1 MTNLVSDPPGLRLEP
16 LSLWMR
22 ENVPDFDVSAP
33 LIATLLAGGR
43 SNISYQLT
51 DASNSS
57 WVLRRPPLGHI
68 MPSAHDMGREFRV
81 LSGLNSVSFPTP
93 TTRGHCEDESVI
105 GAKFMLMDFVDGRV
119 IESAQSAST
128 LTAQQASEI
137 SQELV
142 DTLARLHAVDPIAAG
157 LEQLGKPS
165 GYLQRQVKRWGEQ
178 WQITKTREL
187 PEIEALHAWLQ
198 TAIAKVPDSLPTS
211 IVHGD
216 YRIDNVILDRNN
228 SKIVA
233 VLDWEMST
241 LGDPISDLA
250 ISLVYWNQATDI
262 LRKKIPVAEDVT
274 SGPGFWSRQ
283 QVLDRYV
290 EQTGLDISHLDECV
304 ALACFKLAVIME
316 SIHHRNLSGQQLG
329 AAAGEHSTMGE
340 AAVALTELGLA
351 VTRQGSIEALNT

>member
-1 MTNLVSDPPGLRLEP
+1 MQDNIAGFNAS
-16 LSLWMR
+16 
-22 ENVPDFDVSAP
+22 SA
-33 LIATLLAGGR
+33 LQATLLAGGR
-43 SNISYQLT
+43 SNISYKLT
-51 DASNSS
+51 DASGSS

-93 TTRGHCEDESVI
+93 STRGYCEDESVI
-105 GAKFMLMDFVDGRV
+105 GAKFMMMDFIDGRV
-119 IESAQSAST
+119 IESAQTASSLSAT
-128 LTAQQASEI
+128 QEAEI

-142 DTLARLHAVDPIAAG
+142 DTLARLHAVDPAVAG
-157 LEQLGKPS
+157 LDQLGKPA

-187 PEIEALHAWLQ
+187 PEIETLHSWLE
-198 TAIAKVPDSLPTS
+198 TAIAKVPESLPTS

-216 YRIDNVILDRNN
+216 YRIDNVILAGNK
-228 SKIVA
+228 SQIVA

-250 ISLVYWNQATDI
+250 ISLVYWSQATDT

-274 SGPGFWSRQ
+274 SGLGFWSRQ

-290 EQTGLDISHLDECV
+290 SQTGLDISHLDECV

-329 AAAGEHSTMGE
+329 AAAGEQSTMGE
-340 AAVALTELGLA
+340 ATVALTELGLA
-351 VTRQGSIEALNT
+351 VTRQGAIAALNT

>member
-1 MTNLVSDPPGLRLEP
+1 MTQVSDPPGLRIAS
-16 LSLWMR
+16 LSSWMQ
-22 ENVPDFDVSAP
+22 DKIAGFDASSD
-33 LIATLLAGGR
+33 LQATLLAGGR
-43 SNISYQLT
+43 SNISYKLT
-51 DASNSS
+51 DASGSS

-93 TTRGHCEDESVI
+93 STRGYCEDESVI
-105 GAKFMLMDFVDGRV
+105 GAKFMMMDFIDGRV
-119 IESAQSAST
+119 IESAQTATSLSA
-128 LTAQQASEI
+128 AEAGEI

-142 DTLARLHAVDPIAAG
+142 DTLARLHAVDPTAAG
-157 LEQLGKPS
+157 LDQLGKPA

-187 PEIEALHAWLQ
+187 PEIETLHAWLK
-198 TAIAKVPDSLPTS
+198 TAMAKVPESLPTS

-216 YRIDNVILDRNN
+216 YRIDNVILAGDK
-228 SKIVA
+228 SEIVA

-250 ISLVYWNQATDI
+250 ISLVYWSQATDT

-290 EQTGLDISHLDECV
+290 SQTGLDISHLNECV

-329 AAAGEHSTMGE
+329 AAAGAQSTMGE
-340 AAVALTELGLA
+340 ATVALTELGLA
-351 VTRQGSIEALNT
+351 VTRQGAIEALNN

>member
-1 MTNLVSDPPGLRLEP
+1 MTNEVTDPPGLRLEP
-16 LSLWMR
+16 LRCWM
-22 ENVPDFDVSAP
+22 EESVPNFDASTP
-33 LIATLLAGGR
+33 LQATLLAGGR
-43 SNISYQLT
+43 SNISYRLT
-51 DASNSS
+51 DASGSS

-81 LSGLNSVSFPTP
+81 LSGLNKVLFPTP
-93 TTRGHCEDESVI
+93 TTRAHCEDESVI
-105 GAKFMLMDFVDGRV
+105 GAKFMMMDFVDGRV
-119 IESAQSAST
+119 IESAQTALSLSAT
-128 LTAQQASEI
+128 QANEI

-142 DTLARLHAVDPIAAG
+142 DTLARLHVVDPTSAG
-157 LEQLGKPS
+157 LDQLGKPA

-187 PEIEALHAWLQ
+187 PEIEVLRAWLEA
-198 TAIAKVPDSLPTS
+198 AIAKVPESLPTS

-216 YRIDNVILDRNN
+216 YRIDNVILAGDK
-228 SKIVA
+228 SQIVA

-250 ISLVYWNQATDI
+250 ISLVYWSQATDT

-283 QVLDRYV
+283 QVLDRYAS
-290 EQTGLDISHLDECV
+290 QTGLDISHLDECV

-329 AAAGEHSTMGE
+329 AAAGAQSTMGE
-340 AAVALTELGLA
+340 ATVALTELGLA
-351 VTRQGSIEALNT
+351 VTRQGAIEALNT

>member
-1 MTNLVSDPPGLRLEP
+1 MQDNIAG
-16 LSLWMR
+16 
-22 ENVPDFDVSAP
+22 FDGSAE
-33 LIATLLAGGR
+33 LQATLLAGGR
-43 SNISYQLT
+43 SNISYKLT
-51 DASNSS
+51 DASGSS

-81 LSGLNSVSFPTP
+81 LSGLNSVSYPTP
-93 TTRGHCEDESVI
+93 ATRGYCEDESVI
-105 GAKFMLMDFVDGRV
+105 GAKFMMMDFIDGRV
-119 IESAQSAST
+119 IESAQTASSLST
-128 LTAQQASEI
+128 KQAGEI

-142 DTLARLHAVDPIAAG
+142 DILARLHAIDPAAAG
-157 LEQLGKPS
+157 LDQLGKPA

-187 PEIEALHAWLQ
+187 PEIEKLHAWLE
-198 TAIAKVPDSLPTS
+198 TAIAKVPESLPTS

-216 YRIDNVILDRNN
+216 YRIDNVILARDK
-228 SKIVA
+228 SEIVA

-250 ISLVYWNQATDI
+250 ISLVYWSQATDT

-290 EQTGLDISHLDECV
+290 SQTGLDISHLDECV

-329 AAAGEHSTMGE
+329 AAAGAQSTMGE
-340 AAVALTELGLA
+340 ATVALTELGLA
-351 VTRQGSIEALNT
+351 VTRQGAIEALSN

>member
-1 MTNLVSDPPGLRLEP
+1 VTEISDPPGLRIT
-16 LSLWMR
+16 SLADWMQS
-22 ENVPDFDVSAP
+22 NIVGFNASGT
-33 LIATLLAGGR
+33 LQATLLAGGR
-43 SNISYQLT
+43 SNISYKLT
-51 DASNSS
+51 DASGSS

-93 TTRGHCEDESVI
+93 ATRGYCEDESVI
-105 GAKFMLMDFVDGRV
+105 GAKFMMMDFIDGRV
-119 IESAQSAST
+119 IESAQTASSLSET
-128 LTAQQASEI
+128 QASEI
-137 SQELV
+137 SQEIV
-142 DTLARLHAVDPIAAG
+142 DTLARLHAVDPAAAG
-157 LEQLGKPS
+157 LDQLGKPV

-187 PEIEALHAWLQ
+187 PEIETLHAWLEM
-198 TAIAKVPDSLPTS
+198 AIAKVPESLSTS

-216 YRIDNVILDRNN
+216 YRIDNVILASQKSD
-228 SKIVA
+228 IVA

-250 ISLVYWNQATDI
+250 ISLVYWSQATDT

-274 SGPGFWSRQ
+274 SGLGFWSRQ
-283 QVLDRYV
+283 EVLDRYV
-290 EQTGLDISHLDECV
+290 SQTGLDISHLDECV

-329 AAAGEHSTMGE
+329 AAAGAQSTMGE
-340 AAVALTELGLA
+340 ATVALTELGLA
-351 VTRQGSIEALNT
+351 VTHQGAIEALNN

>member
-1 MTNLVSDPPGLRLEP
+1 VTNEVTDPPGLRLEP
-16 LSLWMR
+16 LRSWM
-22 ENVPDFDVSAP
+22 EESVPNFDASAP
-33 LIATLLAGGR
+33 LQATLLAGGR
-43 SNISYQLT
+43 SNISYKLT
-51 DASNSS
+51 DASGSS

-81 LSGLNSVSFPTP
+81 LSGLNKVLFPTP
-93 TTRGHCEDESVI
+93 TTRAHCEDESVI
-105 GAKFMLMDFVDGRV
+105 GAKFMMMDFVDGRV
-119 IESAQSAST
+119 IESAQTALSLSAT
-128 LTAQQASEI
+128 QASEI

-142 DTLARLHAVDPIAAG
+142 DTLARLHAVDPAAAG
-157 LEQLGKPS
+157 LDQLGKPA

-187 PEIEALHAWLQ
+187 PEIEVLRAWLEA
-198 TAIAKVPDSLPTS
+198 AIVKVPESLPTS

-216 YRIDNVILDRNN
+216 YRIDNVILAGDK
-228 SKIVA
+228 SQIVA

-250 ISLVYWNQATDI
+250 ISLVYWSQATDT

-274 SGPGFWSRQ
+274 SGLGFWSRQ

-290 EQTGLDISHLDECV
+290 SQTGLDISHLDECV

-329 AAAGEHSTMGE
+329 AAAGAQSTMGE
-340 AAVALTELGLA
+340 ATVALTELGLA
-351 VTRQGSIEALNT
+351 VTRQGAIEALNT

>member
-1 MTNLVSDPPGLRLEP
+1 MQDNIAG
-16 LSLWMR
+16 
-22 ENVPDFDVSAP
+22 FDASAD
-33 LIATLLAGGR
+33 LQTALLAGGR
-43 SNISYQLT
+43 SNISYKLT
-51 DASNSS
+51 DASGSS

-81 LSGLNSVSFPTP
+81 LSGLNSVSYPTP
-93 TTRGHCEDESVI
+93 VTRGYCEDESVI
-105 GAKFMLMDFVDGRV
+105 GAKFMMMDFIDGRV
-119 IESAQSAST
+119 IESAQTASSLSAT
-128 LTAQQASEI
+128 QADEI

-142 DTLARLHAVDPIAAG
+142 DTLARLHAVDPAAAG
-157 LEQLGKPS
+157 LDQLGKPA

-187 PEIEALHAWLQ
+187 PEIETLHTWLE
-198 TAIAKVPDSLPTS
+198 TAIAKVPESLPTS

-216 YRIDNVILDRNN
+216 YRIDNVILASDK
-228 SKIVA
+228 SEIVA

-250 ISLVYWNQATDI
+250 ISLVYWSQATDT

-274 SGPGFWSRQ
+274 SGLGFWSRQ

-290 EQTGLDISHLDECV
+290 SQTGLDISHLDECV

-329 AAAGEHSTMGE
+329 AAAGAQSTMGE
-340 AAVALTELGLA
+340 ATVALTELGLA
-351 VTRQGSIEALNT
+351 VTRQGAIEALNN

>member
-1 MTNLVSDPPGLRLEP
+1 VTQVSDPPGLRLAL
-16 LSLWMR
+16 LSNWMQD
-22 ENVPDFDVSAP
+22 NIAGFDGSAD
-33 LIATLLAGGR
+33 LQATLLAGGR
-43 SNISYQLT
+43 SNISYKLT
-51 DASNSS
+51 DASGSS

-81 LSGLNSVSFPTP
+81 LSGLNSVSYPTP
-93 TTRGHCEDESVI
+93 ATRGYCEDESVI
-105 GAKFMLMDFVDGRV
+105 GAKFMMMDFIDGRV
-119 IESAQSAST
+119 IESAQTASSLST
-128 LTAQQASEI
+128 KQAGEI

-142 DTLARLHAVDPIAAG
+142 DILARLHAIDPAAAG
-157 LEQLGKPS
+157 LDQLGKPA

-187 PEIEALHAWLQ
+187 PEIEKLHAWLE
-198 TAIAKVPDSLPTS
+198 TAIAKVPESLPTS

-216 YRIDNVILDRNN
+216 YRIDNVILARDK
-228 SKIVA
+228 SEIVA

-250 ISLVYWNQATDI
+250 ISLVYWSQATDT
-262 LRKKIPVAEDVT
+262 LRKMIPVAEDVT

-290 EQTGLDISHLDECV
+290 SQTGLDISHLDECV

-329 AAAGEHSTMGE
+329 AAAGAQSTMGE
-340 AAVALTELGLA
+340 ATVALTELGLA
-351 VTRQGSIEALNT
+351 VTRQGAIEALSN

>member
-1 MTNLVSDPPGLRLEP
+1 MTEQVVDPPGLRLTALTE
-16 LSLWMR
+16 WMQD
-22 ENVPDFDVSAP
+22 NVADFDAAAP
-33 LIATLLAGGR
+33 VKATLLAGGR
-43 SNISYQLT
+43 SNVSYKLT
-51 DASNSS
+51 DAKNSS

-81 LSGLNSVSFPTP
+81 LSGLNSVLFPTP
-93 TTRGHCEDESVI
+93 TTRGYCEDESVI

-119 IESAQSAST
+119 IESAKTAAS
-128 LTAQQASEI
+128 LSAQQASEI
-137 SQELV
+137 SAELV
-142 DTLARLHAVDPIAAG
+142 GTLARLHAIDPVAAG
-157 LEQLGKPS
+157 LDQLGKPA

-187 PEIEALHAWLQ
+187 PEIEALHAWLE

-216 YRIDNVILDRNN
+216 FRIDNVILD
-228 SKIVA
+228 SASSDIVA

-250 ISLVYWNQATDI
+250 ISLVYWSQSTDT

-274 SGPGFWSRQ
+274 SGEGFWTRQ
-283 QVLDRYV
+283 QILDRYV
-290 EQTGLDISHLDECV
+290 EITNFDISYLDQCA

-329 AAAGEHSTMGE
+329 AASGAQSTMGE
-340 AAVALTELGLA
+340 ATVALTELGLA
-351 VTRQGSIEALNT
+351 VTRLGAIPALNQ

>member
-1 MTNLVSDPPGLRLEP
+1 MTNEVTDPPGLRLEP
-16 LSLWMR
+16 LRSWM
-22 ENVPDFDVSAP
+22 EESVPNFDASAP
-33 LIATLLAGGR
+33 LQATLLAGGR
-43 SNISYQLT
+43 SNISYKLT
-51 DASNSS
+51 DASGSS

-81 LSGLNSVSFPTP
+81 LSGLNKVLFPTP
-93 TTRGHCEDESVI
+93 TTRAHCEDESVI
-105 GAKFMLMDFVDGRV
+105 GAKFMMMDFVDGRV
-119 IESAQSAST
+119 IESAQTALSLSAT
-128 LTAQQASEI
+128 QASEI

-142 DTLARLHAVDPIAAG
+142 DTLARLHAVDPAAAG
-157 LEQLGKPS
+157 LDQLGKPA

-187 PEIEALHAWLQ
+187 PEIEVLRAWLEA
-198 TAIAKVPDSLPTS
+198 AIVKVPESLPTS

-216 YRIDNVILDRNN
+216 YRIDNVILAGDK
-228 SKIVA
+228 SQIVA

-250 ISLVYWNQATDI
+250 ISLVYWSQATDT

-274 SGPGFWSRQ
+274 SGLGFWSRQ

-290 EQTGLDISHLDECV
+290 SQTGLDISHLDECV

-329 AAAGEHSTMGE
+329 AAAGAQSTMGE
-340 AAVALTELGLA
+340 ATVALTELGLA
-351 VTRQGSIEALNT
+351 VTRQGAIEALNT

>member
-1 MTNLVSDPPGLRLEP
+1 VTNQVSDPPGLRLAA
-16 LSLWMR
+16 LSKWMQ
-22 ENVPDFDVSAP
+22 ENIAGFDGSNQVE
-33 LIATLLAGGR
+33 ATLLAGGR
-43 SNISYQLT
+43 SNVSYKLT
-51 DASNSS
+51 DSSGSS

-81 LSGLNSVSFPTP
+81 LSGLNKVSFPTP
-93 TTRGHCEDESVI
+93 ATRGYCEDESVI
-105 GAKFMLMDFVDGRV
+105 GAKFMMMDFVDGRV
-119 IESAQSAST
+119 IESAQTASI
-128 LTAQQASEI
+128 LSAQQAGEI

-142 DTLARLHAVDPIAAG
+142 DTLARLHAVDPVAAG
-157 LEQLGKPS
+157 LDQLGKPT

-187 PEIEALHAWLQ
+187 PEIETLHAWLEA
-198 TAIAKVPDSLPTS
+198 AIAKVPESLPSS

-216 YRIDNVILDRNN
+216 YRIDNVILA
-228 SKIVA
+228 SGKSEIVA

-250 ISLVYWNQATDI
+250 ISLVYWSQATDT

-290 EQTGLDISHLDECV
+290 LQTGLDISHLDECV
-304 ALACFKLAVIME
+304 ALASFKLAVIME

-329 AAAGEHSTMGE
+329 AAAGEKSTMGE
-340 AAVALTELGLA
+340 ATVALTELGIA
-351 VTRQGSIEALNT
+351 VTRRGAIEALNS

>member
-1 MTNLVSDPPGLRLEP
+1 MTNPVFDPPGLRLAS
-16 LSLWMR
+16 LSTWMQD
-22 ENVPDFDVSAP
+22 NIADFDSSSP
-33 LIATLLAGGR
+33 IQATLLAGGR
-43 SNISYQLT
+43 SNVSYKLT
-51 DASNSS
+51 DASGSS

-81 LSGLNSVSFPTP
+81 LSGLNSVSYPTP
-93 TTRGHCEDESVI
+93 TTRGYCEDESVI

-119 IESAQSAST
+119 IESAKTASS
-128 LTAQQASEI
+128 LTAQQAGEI

-142 DTLARLHAVDPIAAG
+142 DTLARLHAVDPVAAG
-157 LEQLGKPS
+157 LEQLGKPA

-187 PEIEALHAWLQ
+187 PEIEKLHAWLE
-198 TAIAKVPDSLPTS
+198 TAIAKVPEDLPTS

-216 YRIDNVILDRNN
+216 YRIDNVILASNR
-228 SKIVA
+228 SEIVA

-250 ISLVYWNQATDI
+250 ISLVYWSQATDT
-262 LRKKIPVAEDVT
+262 LRKRIPVAEDVT

-283 QVLDRYV
+283 QVLDRYIS
-290 EQTGLDISHLDECV
+290 QTGLDIAHLDECV

-329 AAAGEHSTMGE
+329 AAAGEQSTMGE
-340 AAVALTELGLA
+340 ATVALTELGLA
-351 VTRQGSIEALNT
+351 VTRQGAIEALNT

>member
-1 MTNLVSDPPGLRLEP
+1 MTQVSDPPGLRLAS
-16 LSLWMR
+16 LSNWMQD
-22 ENVPDFDVSAP
+22 NVAGFDASGP
-33 LIATLLAGGR
+33 IQATLLAGGR

-51 DASNSS
+51 DASGSS

-81 LSGLNSVSFPTP
+81 LSGLNKVAFPTP
-93 TTRGHCEDESVI
+93 TTRGYCEDESVI
-105 GAKFMLMDFVDGRV
+105 GAKFMMMDFIDGRV
-119 IESAQSAST
+119 IESAQTASSLSET
-128 LTAQQASEI
+128 QASEI

-142 DTLARLHAVDPIAAG
+142 DTLARLHAVDPAAAG
-157 LEQLGKPS
+157 LDQLGKPA

-187 PEIEALHAWLQ
+187 SEIETLHAWLE
-198 TAIAKVPDSLPTS
+198 TAITKVPESLPAS

-216 YRIDNVILDRNN
+216 YRIDNVILARDK
-228 SKIVA
+228 SEIVA

-250 ISLVYWNQATDI
+250 ISLVYWSQATDT

-274 SGPGFWSRQ
+274 SGLGFWSRQ

-290 EQTGLDISHLDECV
+290 SQTGLDISHLDECV

-329 AAAGEHSTMGE
+329 AAAGAQSTMGE
-340 AAVALTELGLA
+340 ATVALTELGLA
-351 VTRQGSIEALNT
+351 VTRKGAIEALNN

>member
-1 MTNLVSDPPGLRLEP
+1 MTQVSDPPGLRLVS
-16 LSLWMR
+16 LSAWMQD
-22 ENVPDFDVSAP
+22 NIAGFNASSA
-33 LIATLLAGGR
+33 LQATLLAGGR
-43 SNISYQLT
+43 SNISYKLT
-51 DASNSS
+51 DASGSS

-93 TTRGHCEDESVI
+93 STRGYCEDESVI
-105 GAKFMLMDFVDGRV
+105 GAKFMMMDFIDGRV
-119 IESAQSAST
+119 IESAQTASSLSAT
-128 LTAQQASEI
+128 QEAEI

-142 DTLARLHAVDPIAAG
+142 DTLARLHAVDPAVAG
-157 LEQLGKPS
+157 LDQLGKPA

-187 PEIEALHAWLQ
+187 PEIETLHSWLE
-198 TAIAKVPDSLPTS
+198 TAIAKVPESLPTS

-216 YRIDNVILDRNN
+216 YRIDNVILAGNK
-228 SKIVA
+228 SQIVA

-250 ISLVYWNQATDI
+250 ISLVYWSQATDT

-274 SGPGFWSRQ
+274 SGLGFWSRQ

-290 EQTGLDISHLDECV
+290 SQTGLDISHLDECV

-329 AAAGEHSTMGE
+329 AAAGEQSTMGE
-340 AAVALTELGLA
+340 ATVALTELGLA
-351 VTRQGSIEALNT
+351 VTRQGAIAALNT

>member
-1 MTNLVSDPPGLRLEP
+1 MEES
-16 LSLWMR
+16 
-22 ENVPDFDVSAP
+22 VPNFDASAP
-33 LIATLLAGGR
+33 LQATLLAGGR
-43 SNISYQLT
+43 SNISYKLT
-51 DASNSS
+51 DASGSS

-81 LSGLNSVSFPTP
+81 LSGLNKVLFPTP
-93 TTRGHCEDESVI
+93 TTRAHCEDESVI
-105 GAKFMLMDFVDGRV
+105 GAKFMMMDFVDGRV
-119 IESAQSAST
+119 IESAQTALSLSAT
-128 LTAQQASEI
+128 QASEI

-142 DTLARLHAVDPIAAG
+142 DTLARLHAVDPAAAG
-157 LEQLGKPS
+157 LDQLGKPA

-187 PEIEALHAWLQ
+187 PEIEVLRAWLEA
-198 TAIAKVPDSLPTS
+198 AIVKVPESLPTS

-216 YRIDNVILDRNN
+216 YRIDNVILAGDK
-228 SKIVA
+228 SQIVA

-250 ISLVYWNQATDI
+250 ISLVYWSQATDT

-274 SGPGFWSRQ
+274 SGLGFWSRQ

-290 EQTGLDISHLDECV
+290 SQTGLDISHLDECV

-329 AAAGEHSTMGE
+329 AAAGAQSTMGE
-340 AAVALTELGLA
+340 ATVALTELGLA
-351 VTRQGSIEALNT
+351 VTRQGAIEALNT

>member
-1 MTNLVSDPPGLRLEP
+1 MTNEISDPPGLRLTP
-16 LSLWMR
+16 LAEWMR
-22 ENVPDFDVSAP
+22 DNVSDFDASGP
-33 LIATLLAGGR
+33 IKATLLAGGR
-43 SNISYQLT
+43 SNVSYRIT
-51 DASNSS
+51 DAHESS

-68 MPSAHDMGREFRV
+68 MPSAHDMGREFNV

-93 TTRGHCEDESVI
+93 TTRGYCEDETVI

-119 IESAQSAST
+119 IESEKTAAS
-128 LTAQQASEI
+128 LSSHQASEI

-142 DTLARLHAVDPIAAG
+142 DTLARLHGVDPIAAG
-157 LEQLGKPS
+157 LDQLGRPA

-187 PEIEALHAWLQ
+187 PEIDALHTWLQ
-198 TAIAKVPDSLPTS
+198 KAISKVPESLPSS

-216 YRIDNVILDRNN
+216 YRIDNVILDAEQ

-250 ISLVYWNQATDI
+250 ISLVYWSQTTDT

-290 EQTGLDISHLDECV
+290 SQTELDISHLDECV

-329 AAAGEHSTMGE
+329 AASGAHSTMGE

-351 VTRQGSIEALNT
+351 VTTSGAIPALNS